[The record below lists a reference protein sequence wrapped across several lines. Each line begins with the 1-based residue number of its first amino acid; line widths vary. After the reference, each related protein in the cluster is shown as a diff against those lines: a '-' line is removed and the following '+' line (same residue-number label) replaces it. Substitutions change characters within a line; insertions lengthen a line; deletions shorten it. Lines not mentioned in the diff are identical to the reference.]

1 MTNQHEQSLRRGGSF
16 ELILENLTKVF
27 PGADGPG
34 VAAVDRL
41 SLTVAAGTFLTLCG
55 PSGCGKTTTLRMIAG
70 LETPTSGEICLAGQ
84 PLTRIPPNR
93 RHIGLVFQSY
103 ALFPHLTVFD
113 NVAYPLQVKKE
124 SAAVI
129 RREVD
134 EVLELLELAGLSQ
147 RYPNQLSGG
156 QQQRVALA
164 RALVTRPSLLL
175 FDEPLSNL
183 DARLRIHVRAEIRR
197 LQKALGITT
206 VYVTHDQVEAMS
218 ISDEIAIM
226 HEGSIEQ
233 IGRPE
238 EVYFRPATKYTA
250 EFIGRA
256 NLLSGEIV
264 SADERSAAVR
274 VLGHE
279 FRLSVAE
286 GQLSPGDQVVVMVR
300 PESVYLT
307 DSAQG
312 DLVGTIRQSTFAG
325 TTVEYAVSVGDTTLL
340 ITELGDL
347 RMSPL
352 KEGRRV
358 ALRFNSDRVHLIRA
372 GGQARP

>member
-16 ELILENLTKVF
+16 ELTLENLTKVF

-226 HEGSIEQ
+226 RDGRVEQ
-233 IGRPE
+233 IGPPKTL
-238 EVYFRPATKYTA
+238 YFHPRTRYTA

-256 NLLSGEIV
+256 NLLPG
-264 SADERSAAVR
+264 R
-274 VLGHE
+274 VLAAEGPLRRVESLGRE
-279 FRLSVAE
+279 FRLPDL
-286 GQLSPGDQVVVMVR
+286 GLGTSPGDDVLVMLR
-300 PESVYLT
+300 PESVSLN
-307 DSAQG
+307 G
-312 DLVGTIRQSTFAG
+312 DQANGLPGTVRQVTFAG
-325 TTVEYAVSVGDTTLL
+325 TTVEYVVGMDGMELL
-340 ITELGDL
+340 VTELGGH
-347 RMSPL
+347 RESPL
-352 KEGRRV
+352 QEGDQVRV
-358 ALRFNSDRVHLIRA
+358 VFNPDRMHLLKA
-372 GGQARP
+372 